1 MTLTISNEIPENIRR
16 GLLAKAEG
24 KNWEE
29 CAEIAKISRYEMLKW
44 RKHPDADN
52 LISTA
57 INYKLEECIGVISN
71 SAPDLARRLVEI
83 AMNERTRPYTSVDA
97 IKTCLAFLQ
106 TGVMDRENKAEM
118 RKIMTKLDEL
128 EGNSSGFID
137 I

>member
-29 CAEIAKISRYEMLKW
+29 CAEISKISRYEMMKW

-57 INYKLEECIGVISN
+57 INYKLEEALGIISC
-71 SAPDLARRLVEI
+71 SAPQLCKRLVDI
-83 AMNERTRPYTSVDA
+83 GLSERTRPYKAVDS
-97 IKTCLAFLQ
+97 IKTALAFLQ

-118 RKIMTKLDEL
+118 RKLFRQIEKL
-128 EGNSSGFID
+128 EGQPQAID

>member
-29 CAEIAKISRYEMLKW
+29 CAEISKISRYEMMKW

-57 INYKLEECIGVISN
+57 INYKLEEALGIISC
-71 SAPDLARRLVEI
+71 SAPQLCKRLVDI
-83 AMNERTRPYTSVDA
+83 GLSERTRPYTAVDA
-97 IKTCLAFLQ
+97 IKTSLAFLQ
-106 TGVMDRENKAEM
+106 TGVIDRENKAEM
-118 RKIMTKLDEL
+118 RKLFRQIEKL
-128 EGNSSGFID
+128 EGQPQAID

>member
-24 KNWEE
+24 KSWEE
-29 CAEIAKISRYEMLKW
+29 CAEISKISRYEMMKW

-57 INYKLEECIGVISN
+57 INYKLEKALGIISC
-71 SAPDLARRLVEI
+71 SAPQLCKRLVDI
-83 AMNERTRPYTSVDA
+83 GLSERTRPYTAVDS
-97 IKTCLAFLQ
+97 IKTALAFLQ

-118 RKIMTKLDEL
+118 RKLFRQIEKL
-128 EGNSSGFID
+128 EGQPQAID

>member
-29 CAEIAKISRYEMLKW
+29 CAEISKISRYEMMKW
-44 RKHPDADN
+44 RKHPDADY

-57 INYKLEECIGVISN
+57 INYKLEEALGIISCA
-71 SAPDLARRLVEI
+71 APTLAKRLVDI
-83 AMNERTRPYTSVDA
+83 GLSSGTRPYTAVDA
-97 IKTCLAFLQ
+97 IKTSLSFLQ
-106 TGVMDRENKAEM
+106 TGVIDRENKAEM
-118 RKIMTKLDEL
+118 RKLFRQIEKL
-128 EGNSSGFID
+128 EGQSQAID

>member
-24 KNWEE
+24 ATWEE
-29 CAEIAKISRYEMLKW
+29 CAEISKISRYEMMKW

-57 INYKLEECIGVISN
+57 INYKLEEALGIISCA
-71 SAPDLARRLVEI
+71 APKLCKRLVDI
-83 AMNERTRPYTSVDA
+83 GLSERTRPYPSVDA
-97 IKTCLAFLQ
+97 IKTALAFLQ

-118 RKIMTKLDEL
+118 RKLFRQIEKL
-128 EGNSSGFID
+128 EGQPQAID

>member
-29 CAEIAKISRYEMLKW
+29 CAEISKISRYEMMKW

-57 INYKLEECIGVISN
+57 INYKLEEALGIISC
-71 SAPDLARRLVEI
+71 SAPQLCKRLVDIGLSES
-83 AMNERTRPYTSVDA
+83 TRPYTAVDS
-97 IKTCLAFLQ
+97 IKTALAFLQ
-106 TGVMDRENKAEM
+106 TGVIDRENKSEM
-118 RKIMTKLDEL
+118 RKLFRQIEKL
-128 EGNSSGFID
+128 EGQPQAID

>member
-29 CAEIAKISRYEMLKW
+29 CAEISKISRYEMMKW

-57 INYKLEECIGVISN
+57 INYKLEEALGIISC
-71 SAPDLARRLVEI
+71 SAPSLCKRLVDI
-83 AMNERTRPYTSVDA
+83 ALSERTRPYTSVDA
-97 IKTCLAFLQ
+97 IKTALSFLQ
-106 TGVMDRENKAEM
+106 TGVMDRENKAKMKELF
-118 RKIMTKLDEL
+118 RQIEKL
-128 EGNSSGFID
+128 EGQPQAID

>member
-29 CAEIAKISRYEMLKW
+29 CAEISKISRYEMMKW
-44 RKHPDADN
+44 RKHPDTDY

-57 INYKLEECIGVISN
+57 INYKLEEALGIISCA
-71 SAPDLARRLVEI
+71 APTLAKRLVDI
-83 AMNERTRPYTSVDA
+83 GLSSGTRPYTAVDA
-97 IKTCLAFLQ
+97 IKTSLSFLQ
-106 TGVMDRENKAEM
+106 TGVIDRENKAEM
-118 RKIMTKLDEL
+118 RKLFRQIEKL
-128 EGNSSGFID
+128 EGQPQAID

>member
-29 CAEIAKISRYEMLKW
+29 CAEISKISRYEMMKW

-57 INYKLEECIGVISN
+57 INYKLEEALGIISC
-71 SAPDLARRLVEI
+71 SAPSLCKRLVDI
-83 AMNERTRPYTSVDA
+83 ALSERTRPYTSVDA

-106 TGVMDRENKAEM
+106 TGVIDRENKAEM
-118 RKIMTKLDEL
+118 RKLFRQIEKL
-128 EGNSSGFID
+128 EGQPQAID

>member
-29 CAEIAKISRYEMLKW
+29 CAEISKISRYEMMKW

-57 INYKLEECIGVISN
+57 INYKLEEALGIISC
-71 SAPDLARRLVEI
+71 SAPQLCKRLVDI
-83 AMNERTRPYTSVDA
+83 GLSERTRTYTAVDS
-97 IKTCLAFLQ
+97 IKTALAFLQ

-118 RKIMTKLDEL
+118 RKLFRQIEKL
-128 EGNSSGFID
+128 EGQPQAID

>member
-1 MTLTISNEIPENIRR
+1 MSLTISNEIPENISR

-29 CAEIAKISRYEMLKW
+29 CAEISKISRYEMMKW

-57 INYKLEECIGVISN
+57 INYKLEEALGIISC
-71 SAPDLARRLVEI
+71 SAPQLCKRLVDI
-83 AMNERTRPYTSVDA
+83 GLSERTRPYTAVDA
-97 IKTCLAFLQ
+97 IKTSLAFLQ
-106 TGVMDRENKAEM
+106 TGVIDRENKAEM
-118 RKIMTKLDEL
+118 RKLFRQIEKL
-128 EGNSSGFID
+128 EGQPQAID

>member
-1 MTLTISNEIPENIRR
+1 MTLTISNELPENIRR

-29 CAEIAKISRYEMLKW
+29 CAEISKISRYEMLRL